1 MNNIR
6 QEYNK
11 LKKEH
16 EKLSENYL
24 TLQRMVKLI
33 LLTRK
38 RKKYKIEE
46 PLFFDDHCKMFY
58 TLHEIDQEK
67 LVVTENEEKE
77 RTEIS
82 LEE

>member
-6 QEYNK
+6 QAYDK

-16 EKLSENYL
+16 EELSENYL

-33 LLTRK
+33 LLTQK
-38 RKKYKIEE
+38 RKKYGYLE
-46 PLFFDDHCKMFY
+46 PLFFDDYCKMFY
-58 TLHEIDQEK
+58 TLHELDQEV
-67 LVVTENEEKE
+67 LVITENEEKE

-82 LEE
+82 L